1 MRSILKHRKM
11 KRCSFIPVSRNILFL
26 IVLVVGSSAQAASF
40 ACEKAHL
47 TAEKTI
53 CQQRSLNDAD
63 VKMSTTYQIILHAL
77 PMGGR
82 DQQKEIQWQWLK
94 SRNACG
100 ANVPCLSKAYQQ
112 RQQQLD
118 TIIQQRILNH
128 GPF

>member
-1 MRSILKHRKM
+1 MIKWIAEENVMTRLSIGF
-11 KRCSFIPVSRNILFL
+11 CILVFG
-26 IVLVVGSSAQAASF
+26 VYSQAQAASF
-40 ACEKAHL
+40 SCDKASL
-47 TAEKTI
+47 KAEKTI
-53 CQQRSLNDAD
+53 CQVRGLNDAD
-63 VKMSTTYQIILHAL
+63 VKMATTYQIVLHAL

-94 SRNACG
+94 SRNTCG